1 MASHTPQRQFGL
13 GSGLLIAMA
22 SAVAFGLSGPV
33 GRSLLDAGWSSAAVA
48 LVRVGGGAA
57 VLAVPTVISLMRNR
71 GAVAGWAPAILAY
84 GAVAIAG
91 AQLCFFTAIQY
102 APVSSV
108 LLVEYLAP
116 VLLIGWTW
124 LRTRTAPSAT
134 VMLGAGVA
142 VSGLAV
148 VIGLGGGGGD
158 THPVGLA
165 WAFGAAVC
173 LTAYFAIAGSRRA
186 QPPALT
192 LTGAGMIVGALL
204 IAAAGLAG
212 ILDVRAGEAQVMFA
226 GMATSW
232 LVPVGTLVGVCA
244 VLAYLAGVMAVRR
257 LGARTASFVSLT
269 EVVFA
274 LTAAWL
280 LLGEQPTGRQ
290 GVGAIIVLTGIL
302 LVQVDS
308 DRARSVVTGAWW
320 SSVDAIAPV
329 GRAVAR
335 HTARAVR
342 ARPVRR
348 VRRVIGSHPRH
359 LRRHDLPGRR
369 RPTHVAPPVLPMSF
383 NR

>member
-1 MASHTPQRQFGL
+1 MASHTPQRQVGL
-13 GSGLLIAMA
+13 SSGLLIAMA
-22 SAVAFGLSGPV
+22 SAIAFGLSGPV

-57 VLAVPTVISLMRNR
+57 VLAIPTVISLMRSR
-71 GAVAGWAPAILAY
+71 SAVAGWAPAILAY

-124 LRTRTAPSAT
+124 LRTRTAPSSI
-134 VMLGAGVA
+134 VLVGAAVA
-142 VSGLAV
+142 VSGLVV
-148 VIGLGGGGGD
+148 VIGIGTTGD
-158 THPVGLA
+158 TSLLGLA

-173 LTAYFAIAGSRRA
+173 LTCYFAIAGSRRA

-204 IAAAGLAG
+204 IAAAGLVG
-212 ILDVRAGEAQVMFA
+212 ILDVHAGAAQVLF
-226 GMATSW
+226 GGVATSW
-232 LVPVGTLVGVCA
+232 LVPVATLVGVCA

-290 GVGAIIVLTGIL
+290 GVGAVIVLTGIL

-320 SSVDAIAPV
+320 SSVDVIAPV

-342 ARPVRR
+342 IRPVRR
-348 VRRVIGSHPRH
+348 VRRAIGSHPRS